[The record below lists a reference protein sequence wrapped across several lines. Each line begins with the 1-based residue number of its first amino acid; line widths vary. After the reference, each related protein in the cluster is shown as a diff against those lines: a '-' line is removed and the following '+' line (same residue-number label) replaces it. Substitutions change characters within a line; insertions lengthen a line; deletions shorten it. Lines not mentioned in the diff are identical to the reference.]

1 MFIQTQQTPNPNSLK
16 FFPDQKIS
24 PGNPVHF
31 STREEC
37 THSILARKLFSIENV
52 KEVFFGEDF
61 ITVTKVSDGSWE
73 VIKPEILTMLMDHFV
88 AGLPIFESD
97 AEKKNIE
104 QANLSEIEKQI
115 IEIINTKVR
124 PAVAMDGGDIEYHSF
139 KDGIVKLQMRGACVG
154 CPSSTMTLKQGIE
167 SLLKY
172 YIPEV
177 VSVEQV

>member
-1 MFIQTQQTPNPNSLK
+1 MNLK
-16 FFPDQKIS
+16 
-24 PGNPVHF
+24 
-31 STREEC
+31 
-37 THSILARKLFSIENV
+37 L
-52 KEVFFGEDF
+52 
-61 ITVTKVSDGSWE
+61 
-73 VIKPEILTMLMDHFV
+73 
-88 AGLPIFESD
+88 
-97 AEKKNIE
+97 KKNIE